1 MFKLFRS
8 HKNSL
13 RRDVY
18 YLYCTQPVESKQI
31 KPFDEIP
38 GPRGPLGL
46 GNLYNYLPVIGK
58 YSWLK
63 LHKSG
68 FHKYETYGSI
78 VRETMAP
85 GVNIVWIYDP
95 NDIAVLLNDKDY
107 PHRRSHLALEKYRT
121 DRPHVYRSA
130 GLIPTNGPEWWRL
143 RSELQ
148 KELSAPKNVRSFLMD
163 VDKITHEFLD
173 VLPVQSE
180 FNLLPELA
188 RLNLE
193 LTCLL
198 TFDERLNAFS
208 PEEHQPNS
216 RTSKLIKSTET
227 TNSCI
232 LPTDQGLQLWRYF
245 ETPTYKKLRKAQNY
259 MESVAVDLVA
269 QKLAYFKEENTQQLP
284 GTGSL
289 TRSSLIEEYL
299 KNPNLDLSDVV
310 GMASDL
316 LLAGVDTTSYSTS
329 FAVYHIA
336 RHPEIQEKL
345 YQEAKTIMPNVN
357 DSLTGEALRT
367 GITYTRAVLKE
378 SFRLNPVSVGFG
390 RVLKKDIVLSGYHVP
405 AGTIAVTQNMIASR
419 LEKHFERPNEFD
431 PQRWLQRKTNIN
443 PYVVLP
449 FGHGMRSCIARR
461 MAEQSILVFLLKL
474 VRRYKIEWKGVE
486 DLDVRTLLINKP
498 EDPVSVVLEERS

>member
-1 MFKLFRS
+1 MLKLFKIRK
-8 HKNSL
+8 HFL
-13 RRDVY
+13 RRD
-18 YLYCTQPVESKQI
+18 LKCFYCTKTIESKNIQS
-31 KPFDEIP
+31 FDAIP

-63 LHKSG
+63 LHESG
-68 FHKYETYGSI
+68 FDKYKHYGSI

-85 GVNIVWIYDP
+85 GVNIVWLYDP

-121 DRPHVYRSA
+121 DRPHVYKSA
-130 GLIPTNGPEWWRL
+130 GLIPTNGSEWWRL
-143 RSELQ
+143 RKELQ
-148 KELSAPKNVRSFLMD
+148 KEMSAPKNVRSFLLD

-173 VLPVQSE
+173 VLPMKSE
-180 FNLLPELA
+180 FNLLPQLA

-198 TFDERLNAFS
+198 TFDERLNAFT
-208 PEEHQPNS
+208 PEERHPNS
-216 RTSKLIKSTET
+216 RTSRLIKSTEA

-259 MESVAVDLVA
+259 MESVAVKLVA
-269 QKLAYFKEENTQQLP
+269 QKLAYFKEENTQKSSA
-284 GTGSL
+284 GSL

-299 KNPNLDLSDVV
+299 KNPILDLSDVV

-336 RHPEIQEKL
+336 RHPDVQEKL

-357 DSLTGEALRT
+357 DSLTEEAVRT
-367 GITYTRAVLKE
+367 GISYTRAVLKE
-378 SFRLNPVSVGFG
+378 SFRLNPVSIGFG
-390 RVLKKDIVLSGYHVP
+390 RVLQKDIVLSGYHVP
-405 AGTIAVTQNMIASR
+405 AETIVVTQNMVASR
-419 LEKHFERPNEFD
+419 LEKHFDRPNEFD

-474 VRRYKIEWKGVE
+474 FRRYEIEWRGVE
-486 DLDVRTLLINKP
+486 DLGVRTLLINKP
-498 EDPVSVVLEERS
+498 DNPVSIVLKERC